1 MKLISFWICLVML
14 LLSVGINAQSKKFD
28 TTVKMGSQGYRVE
41 CNNKNADKNSI
52 TVSPIGLKTDGPD
65 PSFSVY
71 GRVTK
76 VFIDD
81 LNDDSRPDLVIC
93 IYGGENGA
101 IGTVV
106 ALSYNADKGF
116 DPIYF
121 PDIYLDAK
129 IREGYKGHDEFS
141 DLTGTLLRKFPI
153 YLSSDSTDKASGGTR
168 VVQYKAMKDNGH
180 LAFKV
185 LRSYDVKQ

>member
-1 MKLISFWICLVML
+1 MKLISFWICLL
-14 LLSVGINAQSKKFD
+14 ILFLSERINAQAKKFD
-28 TTVKMGSQGYRVE
+28 TTAKLGDQGYRVE
-41 CNNKNADKNSI
+41 CNNKNADKNSV

-65 PSFSVY
+65 PSFTVY
-71 GRVTK
+71 GKVTK

-93 IYGGENGA
+93 IYGGDNGA
-101 IGTVV
+101 IGTVA
-106 ALSYNADKGF
+106 ALSYNANKGF

-121 PDIYLDAK
+121 PDIYLDSK

-153 YLSSDSTDKASGGTR
+153 YLPGDTPDKATGGTR
-168 VVQYKAMKDNGH
+168 VVQYKAMMDNGH

>member
-1 MKLISFWICLVML
+1 MKLIFFWMCLLML
-14 LLSVGINAQSKKFD
+14 VFSAGINAQSKKFD
-28 TTVKMGSQGYRVE
+28 TTVKMGTQGYRVE
-41 CNNKNADKNSI
+41 CNNKNADKNSV

-71 GRVTK
+71 GKVTK
-76 VFIDD
+76 GFIDD
-81 LNDDSRPDLVIC
+81 LNDDGRPDLVIC
-93 IYGGENGA
+93 IYGGDNGA
-101 IGTVV
+101 IGTIV
-106 ALSYNADKGF
+106 ALSYNANKGF

-129 IREGYKGHDEFS
+129 IRDGYKGYDEFS

-153 YLSSDSTDKASGGTR
+153 YLPADTTGKATGGTR
-168 VVQYKAMKDNGH
+168 VVQYKAMMDNGH

-185 LRSYDVKQ
+185 LRWYDIKQ